1 MKWKNAHQTFFLF
14 SSYLHQRKSYRS
26 YRSYTLLLPV
36 FLPEPLSPSTFA
48 THTTDPIPFALN
60 HKAFCSLFLIHS
72 YGTTSENKTIL
83 NLFRLSIPTGTIKRV
98 CPIGKSMGRSPFQF
112 LQVRLKAISLQM
124 GALWLRKKKVIFYQR
139 DSPFNGHEHQ
149 QYFRNMCNYLATLSY
164 TQHKYQP
171 FEIAGHHSLHT
182 LHNFT

>member
-1 MKWKNAHQTFFLF
+1 MLIKLSFFFRLIF
-14 SSYLHQRKSYRS
+14 INENLYRS

-83 NLFRLSIPTGTIKRV
+83 NLFRLSISTGTIKR
-98 CPIGKSMGRSPFQF
+98 
-112 LQVRLKAISLQM
+112 
-124 GALWLRKKKVIFYQR
+124 
-139 DSPFNGHEHQ
+139 D
-149 QYFRNMCNYLATLSY
+149 
-164 TQHKYQP
+164 
-171 FEIAGHHSLHT
+171 
-182 LHNFT
+182 